1 MPFGG
6 GSPSMGSFNQQPDGE
21 DLEPEERER
30 IMKAENDRQDRM
42 RQQYLKQ
49 EEEQALKQQRKQK
62 GREELAKWQEERK
75 LQMKQRRE
83 TNKKMETEYHDER
96 RRLKDTTNTWERI
109 VSNVEINANNY
120 VGQGDVTRMRQ
131 AMLSRKSDITKGK
144 GGNVK
149 MTF

>member
-1 MPFGG
+1 M
-6 GSPSMGSFNQQPDGE
+6 
-21 DLEPEERER
+21 
-30 IMKAENDRQDRM
+30 
-42 RQQYLKQ
+42 
-49 EEEQALKQQRKQK
+49 KQQRKQK

-75 LQMKQRRE
+75 KQMNLRRD
-83 TNKKMETEYHDER
+83 TNKKMESEYHEEK
-96 RRLKDTTNTWERI
+96 RRLKDTTNPWERI

-144 GGNVK
+144 SGNIK